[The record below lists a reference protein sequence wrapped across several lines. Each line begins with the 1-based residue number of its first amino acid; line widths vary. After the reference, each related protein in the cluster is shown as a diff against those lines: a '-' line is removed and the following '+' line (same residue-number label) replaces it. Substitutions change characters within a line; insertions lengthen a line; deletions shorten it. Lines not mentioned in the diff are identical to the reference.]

1 MLWQVRLG
9 FVCGRASLE
18 RDTTAPTITSSDS
31 ATINENAT
39 LSHGL
44 TANEPVSWSIVG
56 GADQAEFEISGSTL
70 RWLSNGSKDFD
81 APDDADLNNTYV
93 VTVRAT
99 DLAGNA
105 TDQTITITVT
115 DEADTVGQPIG
126 PWLWL
131 LKAS

>member
-9 FVCGRASLE
+9 LVCGRAALD
-18 RDTTAPTITSSDS
+18 RDTTAPTITS
-31 ATINENAT
+31 ANTAFNIENNT
-39 LSHGL
+39 LSHAL
-44 TANEPVSWSIVG
+44 TANESVTWSIVG
-56 GADQAEFEISGSTL
+56 GADQTKFEISGSTL
-70 RWLSNGSKDFD
+70 RWLANGTKDFD
-81 APDDADLNNTYV
+81 APDDADTNNTYV

-99 DLAGNA
+99 DLASNT

-115 DEADTVGQPIG
+115 DVSDTTGQPIG